1 MKTKLIIF
9 LLLLFHSYAL
19 YAYVLDGNDT
29 TQVILHKEPTSGPII
44 KPVPNIG
51 PNSLFT
57 GKTIIGNMYGTM
69 LSFPASSF
77 MNKSIEVTITD
88 RNDVEI
94 VDTIVYENNESFY
107 IDISSLFYG
116 IYTISI
122 IDGNDEYIGEFEV
135 FN

>member
-77 MNKSIEVTITD
+77 ISTAIEMTITD
-88 RNDVEI
+88 WNDVEI
-94 VDTIVYENNESFY
+94 VNAIVYENSDAFN
-107 IDISSLFYG
+107 IDISPLYYG
-116 IYTISI
+116 VYTISI
-122 IDGNDEYIGEFEV
+122 LDGDDEYIGEFEV
-135 FN
+135 F